1 MKAGLCAL
9 AALLAAPA
17 QATWYRASSEHF
29 LIYSE
34 QKRQALREFAEDL
47 EKFDGAVRFVR
58 GMDDLPLSQGNRI
71 TIFTLRSAAEVQRLY
86 GDKTGFIDGFYK
98 GSAAG
103 SVAYVTQ
110 GDGPAGGHRKAGRAD
125 VTYESLTAGVDGQT
139 ILLHEY
145 AHHLMAQDIKVPYP
159 EWLFEGFAEFMS
171 TAQFEKD
178 GTVGIG
184 LPAAQRYYGLFNGQM
199 LPLETLLSG
208 RYDKITE
215 EEHES
220 IYGRGWLLTHY
231 LTFEPSRKGQ
241 LRSYLAELA
250 KGTDPL
256 QAARDAFGDL
266 KKLERDLSSYL
277 HRSTMQY
284 LKVRGAALNFA
295 PIQIG
300 EVSAGGAAVLPF
312 LAEVKNGVASNAAE
326 AIAQKVR
333 SVEALYAGDEL
344 VETTLAEA

>member
-110 GDGPAGGHRKAGRAD
+110 GDGPAGGVHPLARR
-125 VTYESLTAGVDGQT
+125 
-139 ILLHEY
+139 
-145 AHHLMAQDIKVPYP
+145 
-159 EWLFEGFAEFMS
+159 
-171 TAQFEKD
+171 
-178 GTVGIG
+178 
-184 LPAAQRYYGLFNGQM
+184 QR
-199 LPLETLLSG
+199 
-208 RYDKITE
+208 R
-215 EEHES
+215 
-220 IYGRGWLLTHY
+220 
-231 LTFEPSRKGQ
+231 
-241 LRSYLAELA
+241 RS
-250 KGTDPL
+250 P
-256 QAARDAFGDL
+256 
-266 KKLERDLSSYL
+266 
-277 HRSTMQY
+277 
-284 LKVRGAALNFA
+284 
-295 PIQIG
+295 
-300 EVSAGGAAVLPF
+300 
-312 LAEVKNGVASNAAE
+312 
-326 AIAQKVR
+326 
-333 SVEALYAGDEL
+333 
-344 VETTLAEA
+344 